1 MKKKVRAFVF
11 SFHRIAGTIISL
23 FFLMWTISGLV
34 LVYHPFPNVSQTQ
47 INENMDALPD
57 SLADIRTLL
66 SQQQIP
72 GESVSNISLKNFQ
85 NQTLFSIKTKDS
97 LYTICAETG
106 RHIKPITAET
116 IEGIAKK
123 WVNSP
128 VVRLDTLYERDQWI
142 MYTRYL
148 NEMPIYKLYFT
159 NPEKQQLYISSKT
172 GEVLQF
178 TDKAQRIWA
187 WLGAIPHKFYFPFI
201 RQHTDAW
208 ITILTVSGFIALAV
222 ALSGLFVG
230 ISVSIRRYRVK
241 RNIIP
246 YKKFTWKW
254 HHILGLTFG
263 IFAAT
268 WALSGAMA
276 LQRIPQWII
285 KTHGDYR
292 VSSTKMRG
300 QPLSLDTYILDY
312 RSLTQQY
319 ADIKSV
325 EWSHF
330 QDTPVYNIIVK
341 DSAVCIDASTGEVKE
356 LYLPQSQ
363 IEKAISHIHK
373 NNEAFTV
380 TLIDQYEEYYL
391 PRKRELP
398 LPAYKVEVDNAD
410 KSRYYIDPKSG
421 NFHYLNKSRKA
432 KKWLYSGLHY
442 LHIKWLVERPVLWTI
457 VIWALC
463 IGVGLI
469 SLSGV
474 WMGIKYTVRRIRKMN
489 R

>member
-23 FFLMWTISGLV
+23 FFLMWAISGLV
-34 LVYHPFPNVSQTQ
+34 LIYHPFPNVSQAQ
-47 INENMDALPD
+47 VNESMDAMPD
-57 SLADIRTLL
+57 SLPDIRAVL
-66 SQQQIP
+66 SQQHIP
-72 GESVSNISLKNFQ
+72 EESVRSISLKNFQ
-85 NQTLFSIKTKDS
+85 NQTLFSVKTKDS
-97 LYTICAETG
+97 LYTICSDANRE
-106 RHIKPITAET
+106 IKPITTGT
-116 IEGIAKK
+116 IHGIAKK
-123 WVNSP
+123 WVNAP
-128 VVRLDTLYERDQWI
+128 VAKLDTLNERDQWI
-142 MYTRYL
+142 MYSRYL
-148 NEMPIYKLYFT
+148 DEMPIYKLYF
-159 NPEKQQLYISSKT
+159 NDHEKHQLYISSKT

-178 TDKAQRIWA
+178 TGKKQRLWA
-187 WLGAIPHKFYFPFI
+187 WLGAIPHKFYLPFI
-201 RQHTDAW
+201 RKNTDAW
-208 ITILTVSGFIALAV
+208 ITLLTVSGFIALAV

-230 ISVSIRRYRVK
+230 ISVSIRRYRAK

-254 HHILGLTFG
+254 HHILGLSFG

-292 VSSTKMRG
+292 ISNSKMRG
-300 QPLSLDTYILDY
+300 EQLSLDTYMLDY

-319 ADIKSV
+319 PDIKSI

-341 DSAVCIDASTGEVKE
+341 ESGICIDASTGEVKE

-363 IEKAISHIHK
+363 IKKAISGIHK

-391 PRKRELP
+391 PKKRELP

-421 NFHYLNKSRKA
+421 NFQYLNKSRKA
-432 KKWLYSGLHY
+432 KKWLFSGLHY
-442 LHIKWLVERPVLWTI
+442 LHIKWLVEKPVLWTI
-457 VIWALC
+457 VIWTLCTGVAL
-463 IGVGLI
+463 V

-474 WMGIKYTVRRIRKMN
+474 WMGIKYTIRSIRKMS